1 MQGRLV
7 ERSKG
12 KGTKLCVAVRIERK
26 QTAMHYQSVKK
37 KAFLKIV
44 LATPTMVT
52 QARGQPTLLHILL
65 SSTPF
70 ITPSSP
76 NCCLRNMPNL
86 RSAICCPTFSSCH
99 IHLIVD
105 KLAATD
111 ADVMGNVI
119 IIGPMLLQVS
129 WNRAFTLSPSTC
141 HDHLQRLRAMY
152 SLPCAS

>member
-52 QARGQPTLLHILL
+52 QARGQPVLLHIMHPLNV
-65 SSTPF
+65 SSTPLT
-70 ITPSSP
+70 TPSSP

-86 RSAICCPTFSSCH
+86 RSAIYCPTFSSCR

-105 KLAATD
+105 RPAAAD
-111 ADVMGNVI
+111 ADVMDNVI
-119 IIGPMLLQVS
+119 
-129 WNRAFTLSPSTC
+129 
-141 HDHLQRLRAMY
+141 
-152 SLPCAS
+152 SLASYCCRYLGTGHSH